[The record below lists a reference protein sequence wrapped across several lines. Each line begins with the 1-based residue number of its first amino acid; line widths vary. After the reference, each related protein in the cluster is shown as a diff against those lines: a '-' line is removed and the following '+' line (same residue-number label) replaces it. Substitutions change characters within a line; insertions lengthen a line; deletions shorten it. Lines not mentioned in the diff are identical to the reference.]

1 MRVDELAER
10 RYEVIVLK
18 HMDWLRSEGSYVVA
32 VSKIED
38 VPDWR
43 CAAREAGRR
52 LGIRIHTGISRDGS
66 LVWVT
71 EEP

>member
-1 MRVDELAER
+1 MGVDELAER

-18 HMDWLRSEGSYVVA
+18 YMDWLRSEGSYVVA

-43 CAAREAGRR
+43 
-52 LGIRIHTGISRDGS
+52 IHTGISRDGS